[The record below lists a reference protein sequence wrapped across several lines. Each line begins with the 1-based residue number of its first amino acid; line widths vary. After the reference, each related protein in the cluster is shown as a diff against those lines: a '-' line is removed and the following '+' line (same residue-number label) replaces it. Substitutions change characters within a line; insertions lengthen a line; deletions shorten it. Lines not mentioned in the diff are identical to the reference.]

1 MEYTKDSRF
10 ARTPIRQAPISVV
23 LTAYQNAL
31 DVRDVVAAW
40 QTHLESLDRPFE
52 IIVVDDGSSDDT
64 RAQVEALCPRFPNL
78 RSSFLETHCGV
89 GKALQ
94 IGISAAQ
101 HPLLVTAPAD
111 KQFFPPDLTRAL
123 DAIDQVDL
131 VAGYRVGKLLPPW
144 LRVWDG
150 IRRALGRIVLGA
162 TPEKRDCWLGWRHW
176 RRRLAARWI
185 FGVRVQD
192 PECPFRLYRRE
203 VFRRIPIQC
212 QTSAAHIE
220 VVAKANHLE
229 CIMAEVPVSWAPSTS
244 FAHDPVDNRYWKEL
258 RQLFRRPEFAPAQ
271 ASPQVQEIQPNQPTS
286 QETPI

>member
-1 MEYTKDSRF
+1 MEYSKDSRF
-10 ARTPIRQAPISVV
+10 ERAPIRQAPISVV

-31 DVRDVVAAW
+31 EVHEVVAAW
-40 QTHLESLDRPFE
+40 QTHLESLERTCE

-78 RSSFLETHCGV
+78 RLSYLEPHG
-89 GKALQ
+89 GIGNALQ

-101 HPLLVTAPAD
+101 HPLLVTAPCD

-131 VAGYRVGKLLPPW
+131 VAGYRVGKPLPLW

-150 IRRALGRIVLGA
+150 IRSVLGRILLGA
-162 TPEKRDCWLGWRHW
+162 TPDKRDCWLGWRHW
-176 RRRLAARWI
+176 RTRCAARWI
-185 FGVRVQD
+185 FGVRVHD

-212 QTSAAHIE
+212 QSSAAHIE
-220 VVAKANHLE
+220 ILAKANHLE
-229 CIMAEVPVSWAPSTS
+229 CIMAEVPVSWEPSKSVALDTVES
-244 FAHDPVDNRYWKEL
+244 RYWKEL
-258 RQLFRRPEFAPAQ
+258 RRLFRRPEFGPAQ
-271 ASPQVQEIQPNQPTS
+271 TPPQVQDIHATS